1 MVYNTDSGVKSG
13 VDHSI
18 PLKPLILQ
26 YSVVSRPVTA
36 RLWPACWLATSSKM
50 TKVRVEPG
58 ICGFTTLINAESE
71 DGMMTTLT
79 VDSKCG
85 RIQKLVAGLDE
96 EINAYSVCM
105 PHPAQLFEEN
115 ELHAA
120 CPVVAGIVKAIE
132 AECGLALKKDVQICF
147 VD

>member
-1 MVYNTDSGVKSG
+1 
-13 VDHSI
+13 
-18 PLKPLILQ
+18 
-26 YSVVSRPVTA
+26 
-36 RLWPACWLATSSKM
+36 M

-58 ICGFTTLINAESE
+58 ICGFTTLITAESE
-71 DGMMTTLT
+71 DGMMATLT

-85 RIQKLVAGLDE
+85 RIQKLVEGLDE

-105 PHPAQLFEEN
+105 PNPGQKPFPAQLFEDN

-132 AECGLALKKDVQICF
+132 AEGGLALKKDVQISF
-147 VD
+147 VND